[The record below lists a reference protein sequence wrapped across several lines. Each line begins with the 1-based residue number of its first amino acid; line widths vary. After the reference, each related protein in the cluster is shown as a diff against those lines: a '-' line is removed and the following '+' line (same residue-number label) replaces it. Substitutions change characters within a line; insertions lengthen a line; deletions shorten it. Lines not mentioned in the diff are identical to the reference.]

1 MTASKP
7 RALSP
12 TEVVT
17 HLSRLNGWQLSGD
30 GADVGIEKTFNLPNY
45 NMVMGMVNAVAF
57 IAQDM
62 NHHPRMTVHHQ
73 RCVLH
78 YSTHDVA
85 GLSAL
90 DFEAAQRVEAWLGGL

>member
-1 MTASKP
+1 MTATRP

-17 HLSRLNGWQLSGD
+17 HLSRLNGWQLCGD
-30 GADVGIEKTFNLPNY
+30 GAEVGIEKTYQLPNY
-45 NMVMGMVNAVAF
+45 NAVMSLVNAVAF

-62 NHHPRMTVHHQ
+62 NHHPRMTVHYQ

-78 YSTHDVA
+78 YSTHDVG

-90 DFEAAQRVEAWLGGL
+90 DFAAAQRVDAWFGGL

>member
-1 MTASKP
+1 MTLRP
-7 RALSP
+7 MQP

-17 HLSRLNGWQLSGD
+17 HLSRLSGWQLRGD
-30 GADVGIEKTFNLPNY
+30 GAEVGIEKTFAFVNY
-45 NMVMGMVNAVAF
+45 NAVMAFANAVAF

-62 NHHPRMTVHHQ
+62 NHHPTMTVHYQ

-78 YSTHDVA
+78 YSTHDVG

-90 DFEAAQRVEAWLGGL
+90 DFAAAQRVDAWFSQTQV

>member
-1 MTASKP
+1 MTVRP
-7 RALSP
+7 MQP

-17 HLSRLNGWQLSGD
+17 HLSRLSGWQLRGD
-30 GADVGIEKTFNLPNY
+30 GAEVGIEKVFAFGNY
-45 NMVMGMVNAVAF
+45 NAVMVFANAVAF

-62 NHHPRMTVHHQ
+62 NHHPTMTVQYH

-78 YSTHDVA
+78 YSTHDVG

-90 DFEAAQRVEAWLGGL
+90 DFTAAQRVDAWFSQAHV

>member
-1 MTASKP
+1 MTARP
-7 RALSP
+7 MQP

-17 HLSRLNGWQLSGD
+17 QLSRLSGWQLRGD
-30 GADVGIEKTFNLPNY
+30 GAEVGIEKTFALPNY
-45 NMVMGMVNAVAF
+45 NAVMAFANAVAF

-62 NHHPRMTVHHQ
+62 NHHPTMTVHYQ

-78 YSTHDVA
+78 YSTHDVG

-90 DFEAAQRVEAWLGGL
+90 DFAAAQRVDAWFSQTQV